1 MAESDVKIR
10 ASHNEMLKEFNESPS
25 KYYYVKYFNGEKNY
39 KGDDDE
45 QIVFDAHLRHNE
57 IGNRSIERSNPYT
70 FKSLEETIEKYVKEY
85 EKENKYDYI
94 RKINCSN
101 NKIKYQKGISNS
113 EHKGIIDLDTW
124 NKVQEIL
131 QSNNEFKNKNYLYE
145 PVVDNKYYTS
155 ETKYFDIV
163 KKADNGYKV
172 KDKQNNNYYILTY
185 GWQGYYYKD
194 YDAFKDNNEVCY
206 IPEYVNKEENSSC
219 VLVPL
224 DKKNNSIY
232 YRDDILNAVRNE
244 INGKV
249 YENFFSEKAPEK
261 LIEQIAEYVL
271 DVVDWQHP
279 ESYIYETEW
288 DDTIKEYFSK
298 NEDDK
303 NKYASSELIK
313 ELNSGEFEYE

>member
-1 MAESDVKIR
+1 MAESDVKIK
-10 ASHNEMLKEFNESPS
+10 ASLNEIRKEFEKSPS
-25 KYYYVKYFNGEKNY
+25 KYYYIKYFNGKENY

-45 QIVFDAHLRHNE
+45 KIVFNVHLRHNE
-57 IGNRSIERSNPYT
+57 IGKRSIERKNPYT
-70 FKSLEETIEKYVKEY
+70 LDTLEKTMEKYVKLH
-85 EKENKYDYI
+85 EKEIVEERMKKYVELPVEEIVD
-94 RKINCSN
+94 K
-101 NKIKYQKGISNS
+101 
-113 EHKGIIDLDTW
+113 ETW
-124 NKVQEIL
+124 EKAQEKL
-131 QSNNEFKNKNYLYE
+131 PVKNEFKNENYLYE

-155 ETKYFDIV
+155 KTEYFDIV

-172 KDKQNNNYYILTY
+172 KDQQNNLYYILTY

-194 YDAFKDNNEVCY
+194 YDAFRDNKDVCY
-206 IPEYVNKEENSSC
+206 IPEYAYKEDNASC
-219 VLVPL
+219 ILVPL
-224 DKKNNSIY
+224 DKDNNSIY

-249 YENFFSEKAPEK
+249 YVDFFTEKAPEK

-288 DDTIKEYFSK
+288 DDTIKKYFSK

>member
-10 ASHNEMLKEFNESPS
+10 ASHNEMLKEFNESSS

-85 EKENKYDYI
+85 EKETKYGYI
-94 RKINCSN
+94 GKIICSN

-113 EHKGIIDLDTW
+113 EHKRIIDLDTW

-163 KKADNGYKV
+163 KNADNGYKV

-249 YENFFSEKAPEK
+249 YENFFVEKAPEK
-261 LIEQIAEYVL
+261 LIEQIAECVL
-271 DVVDWQHP
+271 DIVDWQHP

-288 DDTIKEYFSK
+288 DDMIKGYFCK